1 MNKEYFSQSESSTF
15 QANQGNKPTTFIH
28 LVRTLFA
35 LIVRHYMCTAIVLVR
50 FRLKINLTPML
61 LEFIKVT
68 KRKST
73 FHGINT
79 VPEYTLIFKWRNLLR
94 KRKSPLREAIVKFK
108 MFSKIIQKTG
118 GVGVWQISYLYL
130 YFQTPCNTLQTPLKH
145 PSTPFKHPSKSSLF
159 FTIKRMVEK
168 NE

>member
-15 QANQGNKPTTFIH
+15 QAKPSKPGKQTNQPTNH
-28 LVRTLFA
+28 LYPSRKNPFA

-79 VPEYTLIFKWRNLLR
+79 ISFQSIHWSSNEEICSANI
-94 KRKSPLREAIVKFK
+94 KRKNPLMAEKKHYFQVKFPKVGRQHSMRWQCAHLLWEK
-108 MFSKIIQKTG
+108 MS
-118 GVGVWQISYLYL
+118 
-130 YFQTPCNTLQTPLKH
+130 N
-145 PSTPFKHPSKSSLF
+145 
-159 FTIKRMVEK
+159 
-168 NE
+168 

>member
-15 QANQGNKPTTFIH
+15 QVKPSKPGKQTNH
-28 LVRTLFA
+28 LYPSRKNPFA

-61 LEFIKVT
+61 LEFMKVT

-79 VPEYTLIFKWRNLLR
+79 ISFQSIHGSSNEEICSANIKRKNPLMAKKNTIFKLSFPKLAGSIPWDGNVHICCER
-94 KRKSPLREAIVKFK
+94 KCQTKKTPVL
-108 MFSKIIQKTG
+108 QK
-118 GVGVWQISYLYL
+118 
-130 YFQTPCNTLQTPLKH
+130 K
-145 PSTPFKHPSKSSLF
+145 K
-159 FTIKRMVEK
+159 K
-168 NE
+168 NQFYWN